1 MLVSR
6 KLSVTAR
13 ITVILLLVAGLC
25 AIPLVWYLGV
35 IWGYWPR
42 PHASGKFGVV
52 TGITGGLIAF
62 FELLLW
68 PRKWLR
74 GWRLGAAKTW
84 LKLHIWLG
92 LVCLPLIILH
102 SGFFWGGPLSSWT
115 MVLFLIVIASG
126 LWGWILQQWLPGK
139 IRQDIPNETIA
150 SEVDHAMKL
159 HRAEARGIMDELT
172 IAGSSAQKGM
182 ISSSVAEQLREFHLN
197 VLDPYL
203 YRGSRSH
210 SLLSQRNQAEKLFQQ
225 LRSSLPEQ
233 AYPQLRQL
241 EKLCEL
247 RHQWDKLV
255 RYQAWLHNWL
265 LVHVPLSLAMT
276 LMMCAHAWQAL
287 KLW

>member
-6 KLSVTAR
+6 RLSVTAR
-13 ITVILLLVAGLC
+13 IAVILLLVAGLC
-25 AIPLVWYLGV
+25 LIPLVWYLGS

-42 PHASGKFGVV
+42 PHASGTFGVV
-52 TGITGGLIAF
+52 TGIAGGLIVF
-62 FELLLW
+62 FEMLLW

-74 GWRLGAAKTW
+74 GWRLGATKTW

-102 SGFFWGGPLSSWT
+102 SGFFWGGPLSTWT

-126 LWGWILQQWLPGK
+126 LWGWLLQQWLPGK

-150 SEVDHAMKL
+150 SEVDHAMLL
-159 HRAEARGIMDELT
+159 HRAEAHSILDELT
-172 IAGSSAQKGM
+172 IASAGAPAGLL
-182 ISSSVAEQLREFHLN
+182 SGPVAEQLRDFHLQ

-203 YRGSRSH
+203 AQGHRSQSQLSSR
-210 SLLSQRNQAEKLFQQ
+210 QDAEKLFQQ
-225 LRSSLPEQ
+225 LRTRLPAQ
-233 AYPQLRQL
+233 VHPQLNQL

-247 RHQWDKLV
+247 RHQWDKLR
-255 RYQAWLHNWL
+255 RYQTWLHNWM

-276 LMMCAHAWQAL
+276 VMMCVHAWLAL